1 MPKARSTEEV
11 EKDTPVVDATKD
23 NKNTEVI
30 KDEVVEK
37 QIADA
42 KPVVKE
48 TETKAKPA
56 ESKGDMTDAVK
67 EKLSEQEKEIAQL
80 KSDMAVKDK
89 IIGDQTKQIEQLAS
103 DAEDL
108 SNNLSQANETNK
120 DVVDSSKKDQKLFK
134 VKFLKDHQFTFGT
147 TDIKAL
153 KTDVREVDL
162 FTSNKLASRGI
173 AVVIG

>member
-1 MPKARSTEEV
+1 MPKARTEPV
-11 EKDTPVVDATKD
+11 ADAPVVDATKEKKD
-23 NKNTEVI
+23 NEVV
-30 KDEVVEK
+30 KDEVIDK

-42 KPVVKE
+42 KPEVKDAGDN
-48 TETKAKPA
+48 TKPA
-56 ESKGDMTDAVK
+56 EIKGDVSEAVNAK
-67 EKLSEQEKEIAQL
+67 ISEQEKEIAQL

-89 IIGDQTKQIEQLAS
+89 IIGDQTKQIEKLAS

-108 SNNLSQANETNK
+108 SNNLSEANDANK
-120 DVVDSSKKDQKLFK
+120 GVVDSSKKDQKLMK

-162 FTSNKLASRGI
+162 FTANKLSSRGI
-173 AVVIG
+173 AVLIG